1 MRAPHVK
8 EFFINRDISW
18 LYFNH
23 RVLQEAENNEV
34 PLIER
39 LRFLGIFSN
48 NLDEFFRVRVATIKR
63 MAQWGKGATTFLH
76 EDPKILLERIQEIV
90 IRLQDRFD
98 KIYERLIRELKKEN
112 IYILNEEGLDEA
124 KLEFVRTYFR
134 QKVRPW
140 LVPIMLDNKLP
151 FPELKDKSIYLAI
164 KLSRKRSREK
174 PVYALIELPS
184 PDVSRFVELPKER
197 EKRYIMLLDD
207 VVRVGL
213 EEVFAVFQF
222 DKHEAYTIKLTR
234 DAELDLSEDM
244 AESFVS
250 KVSKSLQNRKSG
262 QAVRFIYDSDIPQ
275 DLLDFI
281 VKKNK
286 LKKGDA
292 IIAGGRYHNFKDFMK
307 FPDIGGNQLKY
318 SELPPLEHPDLRN
331 QLSLLKVIREKDI
344 LLHYP
349 FQSFDY
355 LIDIMREAAINPNVS
370 SIKVVL
376 YRVAENSRIINALV
390 NAAKNGKSVTAVI
403 ELQARFDEENNI
415 YWSRVLQ
422 EEGVRVI
429 FGIPGLKVHSKLI
442 LIKEK
447 VGKTNVSY
455 AHIGTGNFH
464 EGTARVYTDL
474 SLFTCDKTITNE
486 VQKIFEFF
494 RDNYK
499 RSTYRRLFVSPTNTR
514 RNFFKLVD
522 TEIKNAKRGEE
533 AFIIIKIN
541 NLVDEELIE
550 KLYEASDAGVDI
562 KLIVRGNCSLVPGI
576 NGLSKNIE
584 GISIVD
590 RFLEHTRIF
599 VFHHGGN
606 RKFFISS
613 ADWMARNLDKRME
626 VTAPILDKN
635 LQSQIMDILNIYM
648 SDNVKARKLDLNGSN
663 KYVPAGSERRIR
675 SQIEVYKYYQKLLY
689 E

>member
-1 MRAPHVK
+1 MRTPPVK

-23 RVLQEAENNEV
+23 RVLQEAENPEV
-34 PLIER
+34 PLVER

-63 MAQWGKGATTFLH
+63 MTQFGKGATTFLH

-98 KIYERLIRELKKEN
+98 TTYTRLIRELKKEH
-112 IYILNEEGLDEA
+112 IFILDE
-124 KLEFVRTYFR
+124 KNLSDDQMEYVRNYFR

-140 LVPIMLDNKLP
+140 LVPIMLDNKHA
-151 FPELKDKSIYLAI
+151 FPELRDKSIYLAI
-164 KLSRKRSREK
+164 KLSRKKSKDK
-174 PVYALIELPS
+174 PSYALIELPS
-184 PDVSRFVELPKER
+184 EDVSRFVELPKDR
-197 EKRYIMLLDD
+197 EKRFIMLLDD

-213 EEVFAVFQF
+213 EEIFAVFRF

-244 AESFVS
+244 AESFVN

-262 QAVRFIYDSDIPQ
+262 QAVRFIYDSEIPE

-292 IIAGGRYHNFKDFMK
+292 IIAGGRYHNFKDFMN
-307 FPDIGGNQLKY
+307 FPAIGGNQLKY

-331 QLSLLKVIREKDI
+331 QLSLLKVIREKDVLI
-344 LLHYP
+344 HYP
-349 FQSFDY
+349 YQSFNY

-370 SIKVVL
+370 SIKITL
-376 YRVAENSRIINALV
+376 YRVAENSRFINALV
-390 NAAKNGKSVTAVI
+390 NAARNGKNVTVVI

-415 YWSRVLQ
+415 VWSRILQ

-442 LIKEK
+442 LIKERI
-447 VGKTNVSY
+447 GKTQVQY

-474 SLFTCDKTITNE
+474 SLFTCDKSITNE
-486 VQKIFEFF
+486 VSKIFEFF

-499 RSTYRRLFVSPTNTR
+499 RHTYRRLFVSPTNTR
-514 RNFFKLVD
+514 RNFFKLID
-522 TEIKNAKRGEE
+522 TEIRNAKKGEE
-533 AFIIIKIN
+533 AYIIIKIN

-550 KLYEASDAGVDI
+550 KLYDASNAGVSV

-576 NGLSKNIE
+576 SGLSKNIE

-606 RKFFISS
+606 PNFYISS

-626 VTAPILDKN
+626 VTAPILDPN
-635 LQSQIMDILNIYM
+635 LQSQLMDVLNIYM
-648 SDNVKARKLDLNGSN
+648 NDNVKARTIDLNGSN
-663 KYVPAGSERRIR
+663 KYVKATSGKRIR
-675 SQIEVYKYYQKLLY
+675 SQIEVYKYYKSLLD
-689 E
+689 